1 MKKLVAFSLILAAV
15 GISRASARV
24 DIIKSK
30 ENAVLKINGLIDTR
44 VSASLE
50 NEINQE
56 DIMLQK

>member
-1 MKKLVAFSLILAAV
+1 VKKLVAFSLILAAV
-15 GISRASARV
+15 GVSRASASV

-30 ENAVLKINGLIDTR
+30 ENAVLKINELIDTR

>member
-1 MKKLVAFSLILAAV
+1 VKKLVAFSLILAAV

>member
-1 MKKLVAFSLILAAV
+1 VKKLVALSLILAAV
-15 GISRASARV
+15 GVSRASARV